1 MNSFT
6 TILKKSC
13 KVLTK
18 TLVLSWIVYQ
28 GFLPGS
34 TSNTDTTSEYHK
46 ELSCLHELL
55 FYEARNT
62 SYSSM
67 TKVAK
72 VVQNR
77 TNAKGFPSSYCGV
90 SKQRF
95 QFSYHMDKHKQSVN
109 TSQYS
114 MDSAAWETAGT
125 IARDTLDN
133 TLSDPFK
140 YLGGDS
146 VLYYHTPAVKPKWSQ
161 KMKKV
166 LQDKYHM
173 FFKKVKPKKN

>member
-1 MNSFT
+1 MNNPVK
-6 TILKKSC
+6 ILKKSC
-13 KVLTK
+13 KVLAK
-18 TLVLSWIVYQ
+18 TLVLSWVLYQ

-34 TSNTDTTSEYHK
+34 TSSTDTPSEYHK

-62 SYSSM
+62 SYSGM
-67 TKVAK
+67 TKVAQ

-90 SKQRF
+90 SKQHK
-95 QFSYHMDKHKQSVN
+95 QFSFHQDKRNQTVN
-109 TSQYS
+109 TNPYSLDSQ
-114 MDSAAWETAGT
+114 AWETAGT
-125 IARDTLDN
+125 IAVLTLNDAIV
-133 TLSDPFK
+133 DPFRG
-140 YLGGDS
+140 LGEGT

-166 LQDKYHM
+166 LQDKYHL
-173 FFKKVKPKKN
+173 FFKEVKK